1 MPPIGNTCACCPP
14 SATCAWLALSSRV
27 FGPGALV
34 FVLSDEQKTPM
45 LISLVV
51 GCLRAVMFLLLASSS
66 RPPPGRCSAGR
77 TDALHPAG
85 QAAYGSIF
93 SPLLKA
99 LSEHGGS
106 GWNPASRKKVKPEQK
121 YIKYLTDVYKRTS
134 RAHRT
139 LEAGL
144 RYNVVRLI
152 KPQDQCLAKRH
163 KESFKLDLSYSLDQ
177 VREKEQL
184 MRATLLYNSAHVN
197 SVCYLSIKEQEHS
210 NKCPL
215 CAGIHRAVNFTSG
228 ADDPVRGSWL
238 EVDITMLLRP
248 FSKLPKQNIQ
258 LLINVV
264 CPEEQQAVDAGHKG
278 PLEFTAGPPPLL
290 LYLQD
295 DSKAS
300 RQALPSTAAETL
312 GKQMIFK
319 ATQRARAKR
328 RRKRE
333 SAKSKRG
340 DKSLDIHLPELLPS
354 SEFSTSYCDLYDFR
368 LRFSQLK
375 LDHWIVFPPKY
386 NPRYCRGICPRT
398 IGFIYGSPVHTMVQ
412 NIIYEKLDSSV
423 PRPSCIPSH
432 YSPLSVMIFEED
444 GSYAYK
450 EFEDMIATRCTCR

>member
-1 MPPIGNTCACCPP
+1 
-14 SATCAWLALSSRV
+14 
-27 FGPGALV
+27 
-34 FVLSDEQKTPM
+34 M
-45 LISLVV
+45 LISLVAS
-51 GCLRAVMFLLLASSS
+51 CLRAVMFLLLASSS
-66 RPPPGRCSAGR
+66 RPPPVRCSAGL
-77 TDALHPAG
+77 TDALHTVSESVS
-85 QAAYGSIF
+85 QSAYGSIF

-106 GWNPASRKKVKPEQK
+106 GWKPASRKKVKPEHK

-134 RAHRT
+134 RAHRS
-139 LEAGL
+139 LERGV

-152 KPQDQCLAKRH
+152 KPQEQCLARSH

-184 MRATLLYNSAHVN
+184 MKATLLYNSARVN
-197 SVCYLSIKEQEHS
+197 SVCHLSIKEQEHS

-215 CAGIHRAVNFTSG
+215 CAGIRQAVNFTSG
-228 ADDPVRGSWL
+228 ADDPVGGSWL
-238 EVDITMLLRP
+238 EVDITLLLRP

-264 CPEEQQAVDAGHKG
+264 CPEDLQALDAGHKG
-278 PLEFTAGPPPLL
+278 PLEFTVGPPPLL

-319 ATQRARAKR
+319 ATQTARAKR

-354 SEFSTSYCDLYDFR
+354 SEFPTSYCDLYDFR